1 MISRMLRINSLMR
14 RELSQIIGFELKDP
28 DLGFITVMS
37 IEVSKDLRH
46 AKAFVS
52 IMGDGARKKKSL
64 QRLLKAKGFMQ
75 RELGHRLSLKFIPEM
90 KFIMD
95 GSLDYATHIE
105 EVLKQIRETLP
116 QGNPA
121 QGGDVGPSQR

>member
-52 IMGDGARKKKSL
+52 VMGTEVQKKKSL
-64 QRLLKAKGFMQ
+64 QRLLKARGFIQ
-75 RELGHRLSLKFIPEM
+75 KELGHRLSMKFIPEL

-95 GSLDYATHIE
+95 GSLDYSSHIE
-105 EVLKQIRETLP
+105 EVLKQIRETSR
-116 QGNPA
+116 QA
-121 QGGDVGPSQR
+121 ESGGGADVGQSQ